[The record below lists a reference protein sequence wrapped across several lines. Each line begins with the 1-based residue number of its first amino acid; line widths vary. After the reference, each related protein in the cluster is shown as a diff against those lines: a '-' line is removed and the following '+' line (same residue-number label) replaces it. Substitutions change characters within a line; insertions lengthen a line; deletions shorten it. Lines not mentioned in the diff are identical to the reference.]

1 MLTRQV
7 LAIPPLFPSSSM
19 KNIVLIGFMGTGK
32 TTIGRL
38 LASRLG
44 RPFVDCDKKVEYE
57 NGMSIREIFERYGE
71 GYFRQKETEMIARL
85 SRYNNAVIATGGGVV
100 LSSENMRRLKRNGII
115 IALTASA
122 ETILERT
129 GRRNTRPLLDFIERE
144 QIVAKLLRER
154 GELYQKAD
162 FTIDTNGNSP
172 QHVITEIMIFL
183 RQAGYLRGRG

>member
-1 MLTRQV
+1 
-7 LAIPPLFPSSSM
+7 M

-57 NGMSIREIFERYGE
+57 NGMTIREIFAHYGE
-71 GYFRQKETEMIARL
+71 GYFRQQEQEMITKL
-85 SRYNNAVIATGGGVV
+85 SRYDNAVIATGGGVV
-100 LSSENMRRLKRNGII
+100 LSSENMRRLKRNGVI
-115 IALTASA
+115 IALTASV

-129 GRRNTRPLLDFIERE
+129 GRRNTRPLLLDLLPRE
-144 QIVAKLLRER
+144 QIVHKLLNER
-154 GELYQKAD
+154 GALYQKAD
-162 FTIDTNGNSP
+162 FSIDTDSNSP
-172 QHVITEIMIFL
+172 QYVISEIMIFL

>member
-1 MLTRQV
+1 
-7 LAIPPLFPSSSM
+7 M

-57 NGMSIREIFERYGE
+57 SGMTIREIFEHYGE
-71 GYFRQKETEMIARL
+71 VYFRQKEKDMIAKL

-100 LSSENMRRLKRNGII
+100 LSSENMRRLKKNGII
-115 IALTASA
+115 IALTASV
-122 ETILERT
+122 ENILERT
-129 GRRNTRPLLDFIERE
+129 GRRNTRPLLKDSYDRE
-144 QIVAKLLRER
+144 QIIDKLLSER
-154 GELYQKAD
+154 WDLYQKAD
-162 FTIDTNGNSP
+162 FTIDTNNNSP

-183 RQAGYLRGRG
+183 RQAGYFPGRG

>member
-1 MLTRQV
+1 
-7 LAIPPLFPSSSM
+7 M

-44 RPFVDCDKKVEYE
+44 RPFVDSDKKVEHE
-57 NGMSIREIFERYGE
+57 NGMTIREIFERHGE
-71 GYFRQKETEMIARL
+71 AYFRQKEKDMIARL

-100 LSSENMRRLKRNGII
+100 LSSENMRRLKKNGVI
-115 IALTASA
+115 IALTASV

-129 GRRNTRPLLDFIERE
+129 SRRNTRPLLLDFFARE
-144 QIVAKLLRER
+144 QIVDKLMSER
-154 GELYQKAD
+154 YELYQKAD
-162 FTIDTNGNSP
+162 FSIDTNGNSP
-172 QHVITEIMIFL
+172 QHVINEIMLFL

>member
-1 MLTRQV
+1 
-7 LAIPPLFPSSSM
+7 M

-44 RPFVDCDKKVEYE
+44 RPFVDSDRKVEHE
-57 NGMSIREIFERYGE
+57 SGMTIREIFERYGE
-71 GYFRQKETEMIARL
+71 AYFRQKEKDMIARL

-100 LSSENMRRLKRNGII
+100 LSSENMRRLKKNGII
-115 IALTASA
+115 IALTASV

-129 GRRNTRPLLDFIERE
+129 SRRNTRPLLLDFFARE
-144 QIVAKLLRER
+144 QIVDKLMRER
-154 GELYQKAD
+154 HELYQNAD
-162 FTIDTNGNSP
+162 FSIDTNGNSP
-172 QHVITEIMIFL
+172 QHVINEIMLFL